1 MLNTNQTPTQIEG
14 KFTKKKLKK
23 TRIVGGEGEFKYFLL
38 KDRLDFLLNNLKKAL
53 EDNKIKNLIKAMN
66 MNTNDYTFNEAG
78 IKNEISKTSVDYTQD
93 NINKIENI
101 VKYTL
106 LCLIYPLDDNTYK
119 LLYDLNTLY
128 VEKPHSLN
136 NITINDTD
144 KTKLESKANAYYK
157 QFKTSIITLNSNN
170 NIQTNAVYDYIIS
183 YIYDVYD
190 GIVLLTVQKDGKL
203 NLRVYD
209 ADNKPSATSFAGRE
223 ITENNEI
230 RQFFKI
236 EKNYLIIKKNE
247 GDKDNYIY
255 DYIYDCMM
263 QIIYK
268 IVSVLIDNIE
278 YYEIYL
284 NYKLKLLKKII
295 DIIVEKANTKENAID
310 TGLITSPNKED
321 KYLEIKHY
329 ILLKSLKTIMF
340 NMFNSKANTGIT
352 SENID
357 KIYIS
362 KLKEIN
368 QGSNPSF
375 EEPFYNAI
383 IDKSNNKS
391 RFKKISDAINVLG
404 KRCNNETSTES
415 FQHII
420 NVLGAYDDID
430 YKKLLIK
437 LSTSLFS
444 YNCDATIE
452 KIITEKSY
460 LLSKARIMSLYLEEM
475 YIEIDNSQIESKRN
489 QANREYKT
497 YKTTINNL
505 KAEIKDKDTKTKKKL
520 ESIIN
525 DYIKKYNKKY
535 SENITAISDE

>member
-1 MLNTNQTPTQIEG
+1 M
-14 KFTKKKLKK
+14 
-23 TRIVGGEGEFKYFLL
+23 
-38 KDRLDFLLNNLKKAL
+38 
-53 EDNKIKNLIKAMN
+53 
-66 MNTNDYTFNEAG
+66 
-78 IKNEISKTSVDYTQD
+78 
-93 NINKIENI
+93 
-101 VKYTL
+101 
-106 LCLIYPLDDNTYK
+106 
-119 LLYDLNTLY
+119 Y

-209 ADNKPSATSFAGRE
+209 ADNKPSATSFAGRQ

-255 DYIYDCMM
+255 DCMM

-268 IVSVLIDNIE
+268 IVRVLIDNIE

-284 NYKLKLLKKII
+284 NYKYQLFYLII
-295 DIIVEKANTKENAID
+295 DIIVEKANTINADENRD
-310 TGLITSPNKED
+310 
-321 KYLEIKHY
+321 YLEIKHY

-460 LLSKARIMSLYLEEM
+460 LLSKARIMSLYLEQT
-475 YIEIDNSQIESKRN
+475 YIEIDNSQIESKRY
-489 QANREYKT
+489 QANIAYNT
-497 YKTTINNL
+497 YETTIKKL
-505 KAEIKDKDTKTKKKL
+505 KGEIKDTDTKTIKKL
-520 ESIIN
+520 VSIIN

-535 SENITAISDE
+535 SENITAISDK

>member
-101 VKYTL
+101 VKCTL
-106 LCLIYPLDDNTYK
+106 LCLIYPLYDNTYK

-128 VEKPHSLN
+128 VEKNDSLDS
-136 NITINDTD
+136 ITINDTE
-144 KTKLESKANAYYK
+144 KTKLELNANTYYE
-157 QFKTSIITLNSNN
+157 QFKKSIITLNSNN
-170 NIQTNAVYDYIIS
+170 NIQTNAEYDYIIS

-203 NLRVYD
+203 NLKVYD

-230 RQFFKI
+230 IQFFKNG
-236 EKNYLIIKKNE
+236 KNYLIIKKNE

-268 IVSVLIDNIE
+268 IVSVLIYNIE

-295 DIIVEKANTKENAID
+295 DIIVEKANTINADENRD
-310 TGLITSPNKED
+310 
-321 KYLEIKHY
+321 YLEIKHY

-420 NVLGAYDDID
+420 NVLGAYDDIN

-460 LLSKARIMSLYLEEM
+460 LLSKARIMSLYLEQT
-475 YIEIDNSQIESKRN
+475 YIEIDNSQIESKRY
-489 QANREYKT
+489 QANIAYNT

-505 KAEIKDKDTKTKKKL
+505 KGEIKDKDTKTKKKL
-520 ESIIN
+520 VSIIN

-535 SENITAISDE
+535 SENITAISDK